1 MAYKALIIHAL
12 FDVPG
17 GAELFALR
25 LTQALIE
32 QGFDVEVLT
41 ATPVDPRKL
50 SEIFGEVKLPR
61 IKVKRV
67 KEAEYLSKLMPG
79 RLVRLRR
86 LVVYREYESL
96 MESAR
101 REYDIVFDTQS
112 NLPTPVDI
120 SYIHFPAVLELTGV
134 ERRGIQWAVY
144 NQLIK
149 YLAGRFKTPR
159 SGRVLTNS
167 TWTAH
172 MVYTAHHVYPDILY
186 PPVDIEY
193 FNIVS
198 QNDNREK
205 LVVTVSRFTPEKK
218 LDKIIKVA
226 KELPDY
232 TFILVG
238 STGPGSEKIIESLK
252 ALKERYRVYNAE
264 LKPNLPRGELRE
276 LMGKAIF
283 YLHPEF
289 TEHFGISV
297 IEAMSAGCI
306 PIIYRD
312 GGAWHDVVSQVS
324 NLLGYKGTEEIPRI
338 IKSLEE
344 SKDLYTKLRGRA
356 IEISKAFNYENFKK
370 NIYNRISYVL
380 KIKKLVNSFIS

>member
-1 MAYKALIIHAL
+1 MAYRALVIHAL
-12 FDVPG
+12 FNILG
-17 GAELFALR
+17 GGELFALK
-25 LTQALIE
+25 LSQALIE
-32 QGFDVEVLT
+32 SGFEVELLT
-41 ATPVDPRKL
+41 ATPVDT
-50 SEIFGEVKLPR
+50 VKLRDIYGDVEPPR
-61 IKVKRV
+61 ITVKRV
-67 KEAEYLSKLMPG
+67 REAEYLSKLMPG
-79 RLVRLRR
+79 RLVRLKR
-86 LVVYREYESL
+86 LAVYREYESL
-96 MESAR
+96 METAR

-134 ERRGIQWAVY
+134 ERRGVPWAVY

-205 LVVTVSRFTPEKK
+205 LVVTISRFTPEKK

-238 STGPGSEKIIESLK
+238 STGPGSEKIIESLY
-252 ALKERYRVYNAE
+252 ALKEENQVYNVE
-264 LKPNLPRGELRE
+264 LKPNLPRRELRE
-276 LMGKAIF
+276 LMGRAIF

-289 TEHFGISV
+289 SEHFGIAV
-297 IEAMSAGCI
+297 VEAMSAGLV
-306 PIIYRD
+306 PIVYRD
-312 GGAWHDVVSQVS
+312 GGAWYDAVSKIS
-324 NLLGYKGTEEIPRI
+324 DMLGYNDIEEAPRI
-338 IKSLEE
+338 IKTLEDNM
-344 SKDLYTKLRGRA
+344 DLYIRLREKA
-356 IEISKAFNYENFKK
+356 VEISKLFNYGNFKK
-370 NIYNRISYVL
+370 NLLEKVNYVL
-380 KIKKLVNSFIS
+380 KIKKLLQG